1 MIKQFSILAAC
12 LVITIS
18 NTGCTSEEPT
28 VQKQIPNQVLLISFD
43 GFGYQYLEFEE
54 TPHFDSLVAEGV
66 TSKGLIPVFPTKT
79 FPNHYSIVT
88 GLYPE
93 NSGLV
98 ANTMYD
104 PEFEEWY
111 RISDR
116 SAVED
121 PRWYGGEPIWNTV
134 EKQGLRA
141 GTMFWVGSEAPIQDM
156 RPSHWKIYDESMAEE
171 ARIDTVVKW
180 MSYPNDQVVDFATL
194 YFELVDAA
202 GHDHGLQSDSLKA
215 AIHKADRFLGYLK
228 DKMRAAGIW
237 ETTNLVIVSDH
248 GMVDLSADKTI
259 MLDSIIDMEDV
270 ERITWAPAT
279 MIQPKEGKTEEMYRA
294 LKANENN
301 YRVYRK
307 EDLPERYH
315 LKNHRR
321 VPDLVVIAEPGYTLL
336 NESYR
341 DRFLNSLPAATHGY
355 DNAEK
360 AMHAFFAAH
369 GPTFKSGEV
378 ISPFQNIHIYELM
391 SHLLGVKPAPNDGS
405 LDSVRTVLR

>member
-1 MIKQFSILAAC
+1 MYFRKCICILFT
-12 LVITIS
+12 LMVVTI
-18 NTGCTSEEPT
+18 GCTQSNKKAKHPA
-28 VQKQIPNQVLLISFD
+28 PVLLISFD
-43 GFGYQYLEFEE
+43 GFGHQYLEFEE

-66 TSKGLIPVFPTKT
+66 TSEGLIPVFPTKT

-141 GTMFWVGSEAPIQDM
+141 GTMFWVGSEAPVQDM

-180 MSYPNDQVVDFATL
+180 MSYPEERSVDFATL

-202 GHDHGLQSDSLKA
+202 GHDYGLQSDSLKA
-215 AIHKADRFLGYLK
+215 AIRKADKLLGYLK
-228 DKMRAAGIW
+228 QKMRTAGIW

-259 MLDSIIDMEDV
+259 MLDSIIEMEDV
-270 ERITWAPAT
+270 ERITWDPAT
-279 MIQPKEGKTEEMYRA
+279 MIQPKEGKVEEMYQA

-301 YRVYRK
+301 YIVYRK

-321 VPDLVVIAEPGYTLL
+321 VPDLIVIAEPGYTLL
-336 NESYR
+336 NESYK

-369 GPTFKSGEV
+369 GPAFKSEEV
-378 ISPFQNIHIYELM
+378 IPPFQNIHIYELM
-391 SHLLGVKPAPNDGS
+391 SHLLGVKPAPNDGT